1 VSGWFSTPTAY
12 GGLNKAAH
20 WAIALLFAWQ
30 VFSGLLMVR
39 LPFEGGA
46 LGLATG
52 DWYNWHKTL
61 GLAALLLALGRVA
74 LRRWGGLPGWAPALT
89 EGDRRLAHRL
99 EQGLYLAM
107 FLLPMSGFLH
117 VMAGGYGVLV
127 AGLFA
132 LPNPIGKVEWLG
144 EVGRV
149 AHIAGGVLLAA
160 ALAGHLSL
168 VLRRGL
174 FPRMWPG

>member
-1 VSGWFSTPTAY
+1 MPLLSTSEAY
-12 GGLNKAAH
+12 GSLNKWAH
-20 WAIALLFAWQ
+20 WGIVALFGAQ
-30 VFSGLLMVR
+30 VFSGLLMTR

-46 LGLATG
+46 LGVSTN

-61 GLAALLLALGRVA
+61 GLIALAVALGRMA
-74 LRRWGGLPGWAPALT
+74 LRRWGGLPEWAAALT
-89 EGDRRLAHRL
+89 EADRRLAHRL

-107 FLLPMSGFLH
+107 LLLPLSGFLH
-117 VMAGGYGVLV
+117 VMAGGYGVQF
-127 AGLFA
+127 ASLFA

-149 AHIAGGVLLAA
+149 AHIAGGVLLAV
-160 ALAGHLSL
+160 ALAGHVWL

-174 FPRMWPG
+174 LARMWLG